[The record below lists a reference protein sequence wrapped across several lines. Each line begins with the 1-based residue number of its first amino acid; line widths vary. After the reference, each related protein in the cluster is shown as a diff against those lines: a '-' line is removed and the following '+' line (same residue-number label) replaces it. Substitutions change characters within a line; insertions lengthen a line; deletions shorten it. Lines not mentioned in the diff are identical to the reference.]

1 MLGLKLRGTPLR
13 SPTYNGVMQGSLP
26 GLVLFLLVMMAALA
40 LTLTGCGG
48 STSIDSRPVVEF
60 QGADAPA
67 ALTMPCEGPV
77 GLADKPMSAGE
88 TERTWA
94 RDRAALAACAAA
106 QQAVVDFY
114 KLRDKGLSGGH

>member
-48 STSIDSRPVVEF
+48 STSIDSRPVVEL

-77 GLADKPMSAGE
+77 DLKGEALSAGAV
-88 TERTWA
+88 ERTWA
-94 RDRAALAACAAA
+94 RDRGALASCAAS
-106 QQAVVDFY
+106 QQAIVDFY
-114 KLRDKGLSGGH
+114 RRRDEGLSKK